1 MVVLCAID
9 IGTNALRLLVAEVS
23 EKKGLR
29 PLYQERRVTR
39 LGAGLDRS
47 GKLSPAAMERTLQV
61 LEDFGRKARQSQ
73 AGKVVAVATSA
84 VREAENGPEFLARV
98 QAATGLQVE
107 VISGEEEA
115 RRTLLGVMFDL
126 SPRPPFALVVDIGG
140 GSTEF
145 IYAEEGLPQVLLST
159 SLGVVRLAERHRL
172 SDPPSLPELAS
183 LQRAIEAGIQKV
195 REAIPSR
202 GPLVLIGTAG
212 TATTL
217 AGMDLGLERYD
228 PSRIHL
234 HSLTR
239 ERVREIFARL
249 AGQTL
254 EERRQIPFLERG
266 REDIIVPG
274 TALLLSAMEGFG
286 LDRVIVSEAG
296 LKEGLLLH
304 LLEEEGFA
312 EEAF

>member
-1 MVVLCAID
+1 MAVLGAID
-9 IGTNALRLLVAEVS
+9 IGTNALRLLVAEM
-23 EKKGLR
+23 EAGRGLKSLHR
-29 PLYQERRVTR
+29 ERRITR
-39 LGAGLDRS
+39 LGAGLDQS
-47 GKLSPAAMERTLQV
+47 GRLSPPAMERTLQV
-61 LEDFGRKARQSQ
+61 LEDFSRKLAQFR
-73 AGKVVAVATSA
+73 ANHVVAAATSA
-84 VREAENGPEFLARV
+84 VREARNGSEFLAQV

-126 SPRPPFALVVDIGG
+126 SPRPPFSLVLDIGG

-145 IYAEEGLPQVLLST
+145 IYAEEGCPRVLLST
-159 SLGVVRLAERHRL
+159 SLGVVRLAERHPL
-172 SDPPSLPELAS
+172 SDPPASQELAS
-183 LQRAIEAGIQKV
+183 LRREIEAGIQAV
-195 REAIPSR
+195 RAAISVRALP
-202 GPLVLIGTAG
+202 VLIGTAG

-217 AGMDLGLERYD
+217 AGMDLGLDRYD
-228 PSRIHL
+228 PARIHL

-239 ERVREIFARL
+239 ERVREIFEQL
-249 AGQTL
+249 ASQTL

-274 TALLLSAMEGFG
+274 TAVLLLTMEGFG

-304 LLEEEGFA
+304 LLEKEGFHR
-312 EEAF
+312 